1 MTVMSWLYEQWFGLH
16 AKFQAATGPQLS
28 RASRENQGP
37 EVREDSLPVSSQQ
50 CLMWWPLQAAGRG
63 LHVTGSGRE
72 ACGCLDGC
80 GAQNKGG
87 HSLGD
92 CRGEPWALSLEPLI
106 TRTAAQGPH
115 GTFLLTSVADQ
126 GSRVGRSG
134 RGLSVPWGDTV
145 FQKSHHDLWWAR
157 GSLVRASECGW
168 QHCCPWFAGAEWMC
182 AECARCMHCHQGAKM
197 GWPGQHWRGWFISG
211 PTSSCRPCRHVSTPD
226 LQLLREPRSP
236 LHSGVPHCWLGW
248 FSHHFSSHPH
258 TQVTL

>member
-92 CRGEPWALSLEPLI
+92 CRGELWALSLEPLI

-126 GSRVGRSG
+126 GSRVGLSG

-157 GSLVRASECGW
+157 GSPVRASECGCITAVLGLLE
-168 QHCCPWFAGAEWMC
+168 QSGCVLSVHGACTATRVPRWDG
-182 AECARCMHCHQGAKM
+182 QGST
-197 GWPGQHWRGWFISG
+197 GGGD
-211 PTSSCRPCRHVSTPD
+211 SSQAPRPPVGLAATCLLQTFNFSESPD
-226 LQLLREPRSP
+226 LPFIQVCPIAGWDGSVITFLLIPTHR
-236 LHSGVPHCWLGW
+236 
-248 FSHHFSSHPH
+248 
-258 TQVTL
+258 